1 MKKTIDTENRGFNY
15 DEAIDELQPRCE
27 FRASA
32 GLRDRIMQTAREES
46 AAERHEPHFVR
57 RTAVWLSA
65 AAVIVAALFAV
76 NPLRICRAYA
86 ASRMFATAAEKFGS
100 TPAFSMDIYVRTD
113 PHDSFSYIDASADF
127 VTHRLT
133 VEPYANRWRLEKLQ
147 RVAVNDGRNIWLWIT
162 TADAGM
168 KFPSTELGVLED
180 FAMLLDP
187 QALLSRE
194 ESQALANRRAK
205 YVKRVDGDA
214 VVLTVEVPA
223 EGEFVHGVGRNTS
236 VSESDTRREYRFD
249 RGSGRLTGVKIDML
263 DGGAATTV
271 VELKNIAYDIEVD
284 ASLFTHPEDGI
295 AWTDLTKPVG
305 SDLFAGITPELAV
318 DKMFAAMRTWDSAV
332 LEQIITFVPVDR
344 FEKYKGCMLV
354 ESGDHFRSGDYAGVF
369 VPCKV
374 KFADGSTEKLL
385 VALRNDNAKGAWVL
399 DGGM

>member
-1 MKKTIDTENRGFNY
+1 M
-15 DEAIDELQPRCE
+15 
-27 FRASA
+27 
-32 GLRDRIMQTAREES
+32 
-46 AAERHEPHFVR
+46 
-57 RTAVWLSA
+57 
-65 AAVIVAALFAV
+65 
-76 NPLRICRAYA
+76 
-86 ASRMFATAAEKFGS
+86 
-100 TPAFSMDIYVRTD
+100 
-113 PHDSFSYIDASADF
+113 
-127 VTHRLT
+127 
-133 VEPYANRWRLEKLQ
+133 
-147 RVAVNDGRNIWLWIT
+147 
-162 TADAGM
+162 
-168 KFPSTELGVLED
+168 
-180 FAMLLDP
+180 
-187 QALLSRE
+187 
-194 ESQALANRRAK
+194 
-205 YVKRVDGDA
+205 
-214 VVLTVEVPA
+214 
-223 EGEFVHGVGRNTS
+223 
-236 VSESDTRREYRFD
+236 
-249 RGSGRLTGVKIDML
+249 KIDML

>member
-1 MKKTIDTENRGFNY
+1 M
-15 DEAIDELQPRCE
+15 
-27 FRASA
+27 
-32 GLRDRIMQTAREES
+32 
-46 AAERHEPHFVR
+46 
-57 RTAVWLSA
+57 
-65 AAVIVAALFAV
+65 
-76 NPLRICRAYA
+76 
-86 ASRMFATAAEKFGS
+86 
-100 TPAFSMDIYVRTD
+100 
-113 PHDSFSYIDASADF
+113 
-127 VTHRLT
+127 
-133 VEPYANRWRLEKLQ
+133 
-147 RVAVNDGRNIWLWIT
+147 
-162 TADAGM
+162 
-168 KFPSTELGVLED
+168 
-180 FAMLLDP
+180 
-187 QALLSRE
+187 
-194 ESQALANRRAK
+194 
-205 YVKRVDGDA
+205 KRVDGDA

-249 RGSGRLTGVKIDML
+249 RGSGRLTGMKIDML

-318 DKMFAAMRTWDSAV
+318 DKMFAAMRTWDTAV

>member
-46 AAERHEPHFVR
+46 TAERHEPHFVR

-76 NPLRICRAYA
+76 NPLRIYRAQA

-100 TPAFSMDIYVRTD
+100 TPAFSMDIDVRTD

-133 VEPYANRWRLEKLQ
+133 VEPYTNRWRLEKLQ

-205 YVKRVDGDA
+205 YVKRVDGD

-249 RGSGRLTGVKIDML
+249 RGSGRLTGMKIDML

>member
-1 MKKTIDTENRGFNY
+1 MNKTKSKLEQLEAVVCRRQDDLFRFAYMRLGNRADAEDAVQDVFLRLFRS
-15 DEAIDELQPRCE
+15 DED
-27 FRASA
+27 
-32 GLRDRIMQTAREES
+32 
-46 AAERHEPHFVR
+46 
-57 RTAVWLSA
+57 
-65 AAVIVAALFAV
+65 
-76 NPLRICRAYA
+76 
-86 ASRMFATAAEKFGS
+86 
-100 TPAFSMDIYVRTD
+100 
-113 PHDSFSYIDASADF
+113 
-127 VTHRLT
+127 LT
-133 VEPYANRWRLEKLQ
+133 
-147 RVAVNDGRNIWLWIT
+147 RVADVERYL
-162 TADAGM
+162 
-168 KFPSTELGVLED
+168 FR
-180 FAMLLDP
+180 AMLLDP

-249 RGSGRLTGVKIDML
+249 RGSGRLTGMKIDML

-305 SDLFAGITPELAV
+305 SDLFVGITPELAV